1 MKQPTLKKSA
11 RLVSALLN
19 IGCVFFGVLSAAL
32 AVGVAVLLC
41 APVVTP
47 EAFQSAWSDA
57 VQAGQALTF
66 GQAAVFFLC
75 CLGELVCIFLAL
87 YHARKIFRCIGGGSS
102 PFTPDSAAQIRKIAL
117 FVLLFAV
124 FSELSVF
131 KMLSLPA
138 FILCSM
144 FVLILFC
151 ISLIFEYGCQLQQEV
166 DETL

>member
-1 MKQPTLKKSA
+1 MKQTSLKKSA
-11 RLVSALLN
+11 RLISVLLN

-32 AVGVAVLLC
+32 TLGVGVLLC
-41 APVVTP
+41 APLVAP
-47 EAFQSAWSDA
+47 EAFASAWSDA
-57 VQAGQALTF
+57 VQAGQTLTF

-75 CLGELVCIFLAL
+75 CLGELICIFLAL
-87 YHARKIFRCIGGGSS
+87 YHARKIFRCIGQGNS
-102 PFTPDSAAQIRKIAL
+102 PFTPATAAQIRKIAL

-124 FSELSVF
+124 VSELSVF

-138 FILCSM
+138 FILCAM